1 MKKWIFII
9 LLVILS
15 AGGGL
20 YFWEMHQS
28 GKEENTSGMTLFEV
42 ERGDL
47 TMTVSSTGRVVANLD
62 VDIKCKASGEVIRLP
77 FDVSDGVKKG
87 DLLVELDPADEQ
99 RLVEKAEI
107 SLSASQARL
116 KQAELDLKI
125 AEENLILEK
134 RQAEESLRSARA
146 SAQLTAAKL
155 ERQRQLL
162 EKKLI
167 SQEEFDTAET
177 AAIQSKSEL
186 ESAKIRIEE
195 LKTKETSLQL
205 KRQDV
210 NLAKSQV
217 ASDKIALSDAR
228 QRLQDTKVFAPIDGV
243 VSARNVQIGQI
254 ISSGITNVSGGTTV
268 MTVSDLSRVF
278 VLASVDESEIGQVE
292 TSQHAL
298 INVDAFPDKN
308 FKGKVIRIATKG
320 INTSN
325 VVTFEVK
332 LEILGEQKDLLKPEM
347 TANVKIIVARAEDA
361 LLVPIDAVYR
371 KQGKQFIAVIADDGI
386 LEERG
391 VTVGI
396 DDGRRIQILDGLS
409 EGETVSANS
418 EEAESRW
425 RNSTERSRRW
435 NPERMRRRG

>member
-1 MKKWIFII
+1 MI
-9 LLVILS
+9 LLFIVLLTS
-15 AGGGL
+15 GGL
-20 YFWEMHQS
+20 YVWKSNQS
-28 GKEENTSGMTLFEV
+28 QREENYASLTLSEV
-42 ERGDL
+42 ERGDV

-62 VDIKCKASGEVIRLP
+62 VDIKCKASGEVIKLP
-77 FDVSDGVKKG
+77 FDVSDVVKKG
-87 DLLVELDPADEQ
+87 DLLVELDPVDEE
-99 RLVEKAEI
+99 RLVQKAQI
-107 SLSASQARL
+107 TLSASEARL
-116 KQAELDLKI
+116 KQAELDLNI
-125 AEENLILEK
+125 AEENLVLEK
-134 RQAEESLRSARA
+134 RQVEESLRSALA
-146 SAQLTAAKL
+146 NAQLTAAKL
-155 ERQRQLL
+155 ERQKQLL

-177 AAIQSKSEL
+177 AAIQSAAEL
-186 ESAKIRIEE
+186 EGARIRIEE
-195 LKTKETSLQL
+195 LKTKETALQL

-210 NLAKSQV
+210 NLAKAQV

-278 VLASVDESEIGQVE
+278 VLASVDESEIGKVE
-292 TSQHAL
+292 TSQNAL
-298 INVDAFPDKN
+298 INADAFPDKG

-332 LEILGEQKDLLKPEM
+332 LEVMGEEKYLLKPEM
-347 TANVKIIVARAEDA
+347 TANVKMIVAKADDA

-371 KQGKQFIAVIADDGI
+371 KQGRQFVDVITDDGI
-386 LEERG
+386 LEERA

-396 DDGRRIQILDGLS
+396 NDGRRIQILEGLS
-409 EGETVSANS
+409 EGETVRGSS

-425 RNSTERSRRW
+425 RNSTERGRQW
-435 NPERMRRRG
+435 NPGRMRRRG